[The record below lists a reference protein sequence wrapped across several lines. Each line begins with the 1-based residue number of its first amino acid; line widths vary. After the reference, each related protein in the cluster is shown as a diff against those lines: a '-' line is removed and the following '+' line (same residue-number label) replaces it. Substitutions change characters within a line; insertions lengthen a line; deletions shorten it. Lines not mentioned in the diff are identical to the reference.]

1 MKSGS
6 ESAQAEVSH
15 ILDDFSAWLYKEK
28 GLATATLS
36 AYRSDLL
43 LYIRWCGE
51 QEKDWLGASE
61 ADIVSWLWAMRQG
74 GSVSAT
80 LARRLVT
87 LRQFYK
93 FLLLE
98 GSIKSDPLAF
108 IGMPKTER
116 TLPSLLSREEVERL
130 IDWYAGDTSAS
141 LRNRAM
147 IEFLYSCGLRIS
159 ELLGLRSGEIDFTE
173 NFLRVTGKGSKER
186 LVPMG
191 KSARALLDDYLAL
204 ARSSLIG
211 RERHDYVFVN
221 ARGKK
226 MSRMG
231 AWKIVRAA
239 AVGAGIQK
247 PLSPHTLR
255 HSCATHLL
263 EGGADLRSVQEF
275 LGHSNIM
282 TTQIYTHLVSAYLLS
297 VYEAC
302 HPIELAEKP
311 DKNRRGKSF

>member
-1 MKSGS
+1 MRG
-6 ESAQAEVSH
+6 EVSH
-15 ILDDFSAWLYKEK
+15 VLDDFCAWLYKEK
-28 GLATATLS
+28 GLAPATLS
-36 AYRSDLL
+36 AYRSDLI
-43 LYIRWCGE
+43 LYARRCRE
-51 QEKDWLGASE
+51 QDKDWLKASE
-61 ADIVSWLWAMRQG
+61 QDIVAWLWAMRQSG
-74 GSVSAT
+74 AVSAT
-80 LARRLVT
+80 VTRRLVA

-98 GSIKSDPLAF
+98 GYAEFDPLAF
-108 IGMPKTER
+108 IDVPKAAR
-116 TLPSLLSREEVERL
+116 TLPSLLDREDVERL
-130 IDWYAGDTSAS
+130 IDWYAGNTSAS
-141 LRNRAM
+141 LRNRTM
-147 IEFLYSCGLRIS
+147 IEVLYSCGLRIS
-159 ELLGLRSGEIDFTE
+159 ELLGLCIREIDFSD

-191 KSARALLDDYLAL
+191 KSARGLLDDYLGL
-204 ARSSLIG
+204 ARSSLLG

-231 AWKIVRAA
+231 AWKIVHAA

-275 LGHSNIM
+275 LGHSNIK

-297 VYEAC
+297 VYEKC
-302 HPIELAEKP
+302 HPIELTERGRKP
-311 DKNRRGKSF
+311 P